1 MNDGITARNELGIPS
16 PDKLTLLAYGFA
28 VLFAGS
34 NFVAVRFTVMELP
47 PFWGA
52 AIRFTAAAV
61 IFWMIV
67 FWRKSPFPDG
77 RSLLGIFLYGFLS
90 IGASYAF
97 LYWGLQS
104 IPASLTSVFIA
115 LAPLMTFFF
124 AFFHGIEPFRWRGLI
139 GGVLAVA
146 GIAYAFFEQPGG
158 DLPIL
163 PMLAIVAG
171 VACIAESTVVIKM
184 IPRSDPFITNALAMT
199 VGSLTLVILSLF
211 AGEPWGL
218 PTQSATWIA
227 VIYLILFGSVIMF
240 YLFLFVIRRWTAS
253 AASFSFV
260 LMPFVTVIV
269 AGLLADETVNA
280 SFALG
285 GMLTLLGVWIG
296 ALSGT
301 SAPKS

>member
-1 MNDGITARNELGIPS
+1 MNSGSAAQQGSGIPS

-28 VLFAGS
+28 ILFAGT

-52 AIRFTAAAV
+52 VSRFAAAAL
-61 IFWMIV
+61 IFWIIV
-67 FWRKSPFPDG
+67 LTRRTPFPDG
-77 RSLLGIFLYGFLS
+77 RSLLGILLYGFLS

-104 IPASLTSVFIA
+104 LPAGFTSIFIA

-124 AFFHGIEPFRWRGLI
+124 AFLHLIEPFRWRGLI

-163 PMLAIVAG
+163 PVLGIVVG

-184 IPRSDPFITNALAMT
+184 IPRSDPFVTNALAMT
-199 VGSLTLVILSLF
+199 VGSITLVILSLL
-211 AGEPWGL
+211 AGEPWSL
-218 PTQSATWIA
+218 PTRTATWIA
-227 VIYLILFGSVIMF
+227 VIYLIVFGSVIMF

-280 SFALG
+280 AFILG

-301 SAPKS
+301 SSQKP

>member
-1 MNDGITARNELGIPS
+1 MNNRTAARQGMGVSS

-52 AIRFTAAAV
+52 ASRFMAAGI

-67 FWRKSPFPDG
+67 FLRKSPFPDG
-77 RSLLGIFLYGFLS
+77 RSLLGILLYGFLS

-97 LYWGLQS
+97 LYWGIQS
-104 IPASLTSVFIA
+104 IPAGLTSVFIA
-115 LAPLMTFFF
+115 LAPLMTLFF
-124 AFFHGIEPFRWRGLI
+124 AFFHGIEPFRWRGLF
-139 GGVLAVA
+139 GGFLAVA

-163 PMLAIVAG
+163 SVLAIVAG
-171 VACIAESTVVIKM
+171 VACIAESTVIIKM

-199 VGSLTLVILSLF
+199 IGSITLVILSLF
-211 AGEPWGL
+211 AGEPWSL

-227 VIYLILFGSVIMF
+227 VIYLIVFGSVIMF

-280 SFALG
+280 AFVLG
-285 GMLTLLGVWIG
+285 GMLTMLGVWIG

-301 SAPKS
+301 STPKS